1 LLTGIAASAANN
13 TSSCSPLLSTN
24 LSLKPATGTRTIL
37 LGKMKC
43 ELCHLM
49 DEKDARPDTIA
60 SNLSE
65 AAQFIL
71 KEGDKHG
78 NLH

>member
-1 LLTGIAASAANN
+1 
-13 TSSCSPLLSTN
+13 
-24 LSLKPATGTRTIL
+24 
-37 LGKMKC
+37 MKC

-49 DEKDARPDTIA
+49 DEKDARLDAIA

>member
-1 LLTGIAASAANN
+1 MLVFGHAGITLGAAVLL
-13 TSSCSPLLSTN
+13 
-24 LSLKPATGTRTIL
+24 TRTIL